1 MGVSSET
8 YSVEGRPETWGV
20 VSGDAGGHGGT
31 HLNGAAVPGEDGS
44 LALCG
49 KEIGL
54 ALCELCAEYLCVTVD
69 ELGGVSGGEAHLD
82 GEGRGGVELEAVL
95 GRGEEA
101 PFFVHPGECGL
112 LIYLVTCW

>member
-69 ELGGVSGGEAHLD
+69 ELGGVSGGRGGG
-82 GEGRGGVELEAVL
+82 GEGRTLMARVAAGSSSKRYSVA
-95 GRGEEA
+95 GRRRHSLSIPASAG
-101 PFFVHPGECGL
+101 
-112 LIYLVTCW
+112 Y